1 MMLVLLFLSVP
12 VAIALSVP
20 SIVGVYAVSG
30 IPATMNILSTAPFS
44 AVSDWTLSVLPMF
57 IFMGMLL
64 TQSGLSG
71 KIYRVADDW
80 FSWLPGGI
88 GIGTTFAG
96 AGLSAV
102 TGSTIGMTY
111 ALGRAGIPEMLKAG
125 YDKRMAVGTIMVS
138 GMTGNL
144 IPPSILM
151 VIYAGIA
158 SVPVGPALMAG
169 ALPGILLA
177 LCFAVFI
184 FAIGVIAPK
193 LVGRGVDTADRTTP
207 TWRQRL
213 TSLGGVWGFLVIL
226 VVLFG
231 GMFSGIF
238 TPTEAGAAAALCSVL
253 LCLWEK
259 RGDHPWR
266 KIAESAMATVSA
278 TSAIFFIMIGATMLT
293 SLLAITGLAPILTGF
308 ITGLGLSTVGFLLVL
323 IVLYVIMG
331 MFFDTMSMMLLTIPI
346 LLPTLETMGVS
357 PLWFGVFVV
366 LLGEFGMVTPPVGII
381 PYIVHSIVKD
391 SDVNLGH
398 SITLRDIFVSL
409 LWFLPVAVIFLILM
423 IAVPGM
429 TEWLP
434 ILIETHQRRN
444 GQRLTLAEVALPF
457 RRRAVPWLPH
467 SVRGVMMR
475 AGLIQIYDLRELS
488 VVVQRSPMKSHSLG
502 VNPPSRP
509 TVSDVRVAGAARRMC
524 RIRRRQRYRLGHL
537 RRRRFRL
544 ATHRRTRSM
553 MHWPILIR

>member
-1 MMLVLLFLSVP
+1 VNANTDFTGAPLPPEDSRSATITGAQPPNTTTLFPSGSRRERPGVLALTIGFGLVAVCLVGLFTSPSAAIGGAWCIGMMLVLLFLSVP
-12 VAIALSVP
+12 VAIALSAP
-20 SIVGVYAVSG
+20 SVIGVYAISG
-30 IPATMNILSTAPFS
+30 VPATMNVLATAPFS
-44 AVSDWTLSVLPMF
+44 AVSDWSMSVLPMF

-71 KIYRVADDW
+71 KVYRVADHW

-125 YDKRMAVGTIMVS
+125 YDRRMAVGTIMVS

-151 VIYAGIA
+151 VVYAGIA

-169 ALPGILLA
+169 AVPGILLA
-177 LCFAVFI
+177 VCFAAFI
-184 FAIGVIAPK
+184 FAISVVAPK
-193 LVGRGVDTADRTTP
+193 LVGRGQAATDTADTPSSTRPTT
-207 TWRQRL
+207 TWRDRFTSL
-213 TSLGGVWGFLVIL
+213 TSVWGFAVIL

-238 TPTEAGAAAALCSVL
+238 TPTEAGAAAALCSLL

-259 RGDHPWR
+259 RGEQPWR
-266 KIAESAMATVSA
+266 KIAESAMATVAA

-293 SLLAITGLAPILTGF
+293 SLLAITGLAPILTGL
-308 ITGLGLSTVGFLLVL
+308 ITDLGLSRIGFLLVL
-323 IVLYVIMG
+323 IVLYIVMG
-331 MFFDTMSMMLLTIPI
+331 MFFDTLSMMLLTIPI

-366 LLGEFGMVTPPVGII
+366 LLGEFAMVTPPVGII
-381 PYIVHSIVKD
+381 PYIVHSIAKNPE
-391 SDVNLGH
+391 VNLGVTV
-398 SITLRDIFVSL
+398 TLRDIFVSL
-409 LWFLPVAVIFLILM
+409 LWFLPVGVIFLILM
-423 IAVPGM
+423 VAVPGM

-434 ILIETHQRRN
+434 DLISRTS
-444 GQRLTLAEVALPF
+444 G
-457 RRRAVPWLPH
+457 
-467 SVRGVMMR
+467 GVS
-475 AGLIQIYDLRELS
+475 G
-488 VVVQRSPMKSHSLG
+488 
-502 VNPPSRP
+502 
-509 TVSDVRVAGAARRMC
+509 
-524 RIRRRQRYRLGHL
+524 
-537 RRRRFRL
+537 
-544 ATHRRTRSM
+544 
-553 MHWPILIR
+553 

>member
-1 MMLVLLFLSVP
+1 MIANTGNSAAALPPDATTPANDTTTSGSLFPSGARRKRPGYLALTIGFGLVAICLIGLFTSPSAAVGGAWCIAMMLVLLFLSVP

-20 SIVGVYAVSG
+20 SIIGVYAVSG

-71 KIYRVADDW
+71 KVYRVADRW

-125 YDKRMAVGTIMVS
+125 YDKRMAVGTIMVA

-177 LCFAVFI
+177 VCFAAFI
-184 FAIGVIAPK
+184 LVLGIIAPK
-193 LVGRGVDTADRTTP
+193 LVGRGQSPATSRPAT
-207 TWRQRL
+207 TWRDRFS
-213 TSLGGVWGFLVIL
+213 SLAGVWGFLIIL
-226 VVLFG
+226 IVLFG

-259 RGDHPWR
+259 RKDHPWR
-266 KIAESAMATVSA
+266 NVADSAMATVSA

-308 ITGLGLSTVGFLLVL
+308 ITGLGLSTAGFLLVL
-323 IVLYVIMG
+323 IVLYIIMG

-381 PYIVHSIVKD
+381 PYIVHSIVKAK
-391 SDVNLGH
+391 DVNLGH
-398 SITLRDIFVSL
+398 TITLRDIFISL
-409 LWFLPVAVIFLILM
+409 LWFLPVVVVFLVLM

-434 ILIETHQRRN
+434 DLIETTS
-444 GQRLTLAEVALPF
+444 G
-457 RRRAVPWLPH
+457 
-467 SVRGVMMR
+467 
-475 AGLIQIYDLRELS
+475 GLS
-488 VVVQRSPMKSHSLG
+488 G
-502 VNPPSRP
+502 
-509 TVSDVRVAGAARRMC
+509 
-524 RIRRRQRYRLGHL
+524 
-537 RRRRFRL
+537 
-544 ATHRRTRSM
+544 
-553 MHWPILIR
+553 

>member
-1 MMLVLLFLSVP
+1 MNANTDFSAAGPSPDGSTQNSPQLLPSGSRRKPPGYLALTIGFGLVAICLIGLFTSPTAAVGGTWCIAMMLVLLFLSVP

-20 SIVGVYAVSG
+20 SIIGVYAVSG

-64 TQSGLSG
+64 TQSGLSA
-71 KIYRVADDW
+71 KVYRVADHW

-88 GIGTTFAG
+88 GIGTNFAG

-169 ALPGILLA
+169 ALPGVLLA
-177 LCFAVFI
+177 CCFAVFI
-184 FAIGVIAPK
+184 LVLGLVFPR
-193 LVGRGVDTADRTTP
+193 LVGRGADSVERTAP
-207 TWRQRL
+207 TWRQRF
-213 TSLGGVWGFLVIL
+213 TSLGGIWGFPVIL
-226 VVLFG
+226 IVLFG

-259 RGDHPWR
+259 RGDKPW
-266 KIAESAMATVSA
+266 KKVVESALATVSA

-308 ITGLGLSTVGFLLVL
+308 ITDLGLSTIGFLLVL
-323 IVLYVIMG
+323 ILLYIVMG

-381 PYIVHSIVKD
+381 PYIIHSIVKD
-391 SDVNLGH
+391 KAVNLGH
-398 SITLRDIFVSL
+398 TITLRDIFISL
-409 LWFLPVAVIFLILM
+409 LWFLPVVVVFLVLLV
-423 IAVPGM
+423 AVPGM

-434 ILIETHQRRN
+434 DLIEHSN
-444 GQRLTLAEVALPF
+444 G
-457 RRRAVPWLPH
+457 
-467 SVRGVMMR
+467 
-475 AGLIQIYDLRELS
+475 
-488 VVVQRSPMKSHSLG
+488 
-502 VNPPSRP
+502 
-509 TVSDVRVAGAARRMC
+509 GAA
-524 RIRRRQRYRLGHL
+524 
-537 RRRRFRL
+537 
-544 ATHRRTRSM
+544 S
-553 MHWPILIR
+553 

>member
-1 MMLVLLFLSVP
+1 MNENTDTTAAGLPPEANTSAAPSLLPSGSRRKRPGYLGLSIGFGLVALCLIGLFTSPSAAIGGAWCIGMMLVLLFLSVP

-20 SIVGVYAVSG
+20 SIIGVYAVSG
-30 IPATMNILSTAPFS
+30 IPAMMNILSTAPFS
-44 AVSDWTLSVLPMF
+44 AVSDWTFSVLPMF

-64 TQSGLSG
+64 TGSGLST
-71 KIYRVADDW
+71 KVYRVADHW

-88 GIGTTFAG
+88 GIGTNFAG

-125 YDKRMAVGTIMVS
+125 YDKRMAVGTIMVA
-138 GMTGNL
+138 GLTGNL

-169 ALPGILLA
+169 AVPGILLA
-177 LCFAVFI
+177 ICFAI
-184 FAIGVIAPK
+184 FMLALGIVVPK
-193 LVGRGVDTADRTTP
+193 LVGRGVDGGERIAP
-207 TWRQRL
+207 TWRQRWS
-213 TSLGGVWGFLVIL
+213 SLAGIWGFPIIL

-259 RGDHPWR
+259 RGDQPWR
-266 KIAESAMATVSA
+266 KVADSALATVSA

-293 SLLAITGLAPILTGF
+293 SLLAITGLAPMLTGI
-308 ITGLGLSTVGFLLVL
+308 ITDLGLSTLGFLLVL
-323 IVLYVIMG
+323 IVLYLIMG

-357 PLWFGVFVV
+357 ALWFGVFVV
-366 LLGEFGMVTPPVGII
+366 LLGELSMVTPPVGII
-381 PYIVHSIVKD
+381 PYIINSIVKD
-391 SDVNLGH
+391 KDVNLGVDV
-398 SITLRDIFVSL
+398 TLRDIFISL
-409 LWFLPVAVIFLILM
+409 LWFLPVAVIFLVLM
-423 IAVPGM
+423 IAVPEM

-434 ILIETHQRRN
+434 NL
-444 GQRLTLAEVALPF
+444 L
-457 RRRAVPWLPH
+457 
-467 SVRGVMMR
+467 SS
-475 AGLIQIYDLRELS
+475 AG
-488 VVVQRSPMKSHSLG
+488 G
-502 VNPPSRP
+502 
-509 TVSDVRVAGAARRMC
+509 G
-524 RIRRRQRYRLGHL
+524 
-537 RRRRFRL
+537 
-544 ATHRRTRSM
+544 
-553 MHWPILIR
+553 

>member
-1 MMLVLLFLSVP
+1 MNENPEPSGMPHPGTPAQPSKHVQPSTLAQSGIPTPPHHTSTPDGSTLFPTGTHRQRPGVLALTIGFGLVAVCLVGLFTSPSAAIGGAWCIVMMLVLLFLSVP

-20 SIVGVYAVSG
+20 SVIGVYAISG

-44 AVSDWTLSVLPMF
+44 AVSDWTMSVLPMF

-71 KIYRVADDW
+71 KIYRVADHW

-125 YDKRMAVGTIMVS
+125 YDRRMTVGTVMVA

-177 LCFAVFI
+177 VCFAAFI
-184 FAIGVIAPK
+184 FALGVFAPR
-193 LVGRGVDTADRTTP
+193 LVGRARPAGNAATAPTRPRTT
-207 TWRQRL
+207 WRDRF
-213 TSLGGVWGFLVIL
+213 TSLAGVWGFAIIL
-226 VVLFG
+226 FVLFG

-238 TPTEAGAAAALCSVL
+238 TPTEAGAAAALCSLL

-259 RGDHPWR
+259 RHDTPWR
-266 KIAESAMATVSA
+266 KVAESAMDTVAA

-293 SLLAITGLAPILTGF
+293 SLLSITGLAPILTGF
-308 ITGLGLSTVGFLLVL
+308 ITSLGLSTLGFLLVL
-323 IVLYVIMG
+323 IVLYIVMG
-331 MFFDTMSMMLLTIPI
+331 MFFDTLSMMLLTIPI

-366 LLGEFGMVTPPVGII
+366 LLGEFAMVTPPVGII
-381 PYIVHSIVKD
+381 PYIVHSIVKNP
-391 SDVNLGH
+391 DVNLGH
-398 SITLRDIFVSL
+398 TVTLRDIFISL
-409 LWFLPVAVIFLILM
+409 LWFLPVVVIFLVLM
-423 IAVPGM
+423 VTVPGM

-434 ILIETHQRRN
+434 DLIE
-444 GQRLTLAEVALPF
+444 
-457 RRRAVPWLPH
+457 
-467 SVRGVMMR
+467 
-475 AGLIQIYDLRELS
+475 
-488 VVVQRSPMKSHSLG
+488 
-502 VNPPSRP
+502 
-509 TVSDVRVAGAARRMC
+509 
-524 RIRRRQRYRLGHL
+524 
-537 RRRRFRL
+537 
-544 ATHRRTRSM
+544 RTSGGM
-553 MHWPILIR
+553 SG

>member
-1 MMLVLLFLSVP
+1 MNANTDLTGAPLPPEDSNTASITGAITQKPTTALFPNGSRRERPGTLAVTIGFGLVAVCLIGLFTSPSAAIGGAWCIGMMLVLLFLSVP
-12 VAIALSVP
+12 VAVALSVP
-20 SIVGVYAVSG
+20 SIIGVYAVSG

-44 AVSDWTLSVLPMF
+44 AVSDWSMSVLPMF

-64 TQSGLSG
+64 TQSGMTT
-71 KIYRVADDW
+71 KIYRATDRW

-125 YDKRMAVGTIMVS
+125 YDRRMAVGTIMVS

-151 VIYAGIA
+151 VVYAGIA

-169 ALPGILLA
+169 AVPGSLLA
-177 LCFAVFI
+177 LCFAAFI
-184 FAIGVIAPK
+184 FAIGVASPK
-193 LVGRGVDTADRTTP
+193 LVGRGQSAQNRTDTADTPSSTRPTT
-207 TWRQRL
+207 TWRDRFTSL
-213 TSLGGVWGFLVIL
+213 TSVWGFAVIL

-238 TPTEAGAAAALCSVL
+238 TPTEAGAAAALCSLL

-259 RGDHPWR
+259 RGEQPWR
-266 KIAESAMATVSA
+266 KVADSAMATVAA

-308 ITGLGLSTVGFLLVL
+308 ITDLGLSRIGFLLVL
-323 IVLYVIMG
+323 MVLYIVMG
-331 MFFDTMSMMLLTIPI
+331 MFFDTLSMMLLTIPI

-366 LLGEFGMVTPPVGII
+366 LLGEFAMVTPPVGII
-381 PYIVHSIVKD
+381 PYIVHSIAKNPE
-391 SDVNLGH
+391 VNLGVTV
-398 SITLRDIFVSL
+398 TLRDIFVSL
-409 LWFLPVAVIFLILM
+409 LWFLPVVVVFLVLLV
-423 IAVPGM
+423 AVPGM

-434 ILIETHQRRN
+434 DLI
-444 GQRLTLAEVALPF
+444 
-457 RRRAVPWLPH
+457 
-467 SVRGVMMR
+467 
-475 AGLIQIYDLRELS
+475 
-488 VVVQRSPMKSHSLG
+488 
-502 VNPPSRP
+502 SR
-509 TVSDVRVAGAARRMC
+509 TSGGMS
-524 RIRRRQRYRLGHL
+524 G
-537 RRRRFRL
+537 
-544 ATHRRTRSM
+544 
-553 MHWPILIR
+553 

>member
-1 MMLVLLFLSVP
+1 MNANTDLTGAPLPPDNSNSATITGAQLPNTTKLFPSGSRRERPGTLALTIGFGLVAVCLVGLFASPNAAIGGAWCIGMMLVLLFLSVP

-20 SIVGVYAVSG
+20 SIIGVYAVSG

-44 AVSDWTLSVLPMF
+44 AVSDWSMSVLPMF

-71 KIYRVADDW
+71 KIYRVADHW

-125 YDKRMAVGTIMVS
+125 YDRRMAVGTIMVS

-151 VIYAGIA
+151 VVYAGIA

-169 ALPGILLA
+169 AVPGILLA
-177 LCFAVFI
+177 VCFAAFI
-184 FAIGVIAPK
+184 FAIGVAAPK
-193 LVGRGVDTADRTTP
+193 LVGRSQNAQNTTNSTDTTRPTTTWSDRFTS
-207 TWRQRL
+207 L
-213 TSLGGVWGFLVIL
+213 TSVWGFAVIL
-226 VVLFG
+226 LVLFG

-238 TPTEAGAAAALCSVL
+238 TPTEAGAAAALCSLL

-259 RGDHPWR
+259 RGEQPWR
-266 KIAESAMATVSA
+266 KVAESAMDTVAA

-293 SLLAITGLAPILTGF
+293 SLLAITGLAPILTGL
-308 ITGLGLSTVGFLLVL
+308 ITDLGLSRIGFLLVL
-323 IVLYVIMG
+323 IVLYIVMG
-331 MFFDTMSMMLLTIPI
+331 MFFDTLSMMLLTIPI

-366 LLGEFGMVTPPVGII
+366 LLGEFAMVTPPVGII
-381 PYIVHSIVKD
+381 PYIVHSIAKNPE
-391 SDVNLGH
+391 VNLGATV
-398 SITLRDIFVSL
+398 TLRDIFISL
-409 LWFLPVAVIFLILM
+409 LWFLPVVVVFLVLLV
-423 IAVPGM
+423 AVPGM

-434 ILIETHQRRN
+434 DLI
-444 GQRLTLAEVALPF
+444 
-457 RRRAVPWLPH
+457 
-467 SVRGVMMR
+467 
-475 AGLIQIYDLRELS
+475 
-488 VVVQRSPMKSHSLG
+488 
-502 VNPPSRP
+502 SR
-509 TVSDVRVAGAARRMC
+509 TSGGMS
-524 RIRRRQRYRLGHL
+524 G
-537 RRRRFRL
+537 
-544 ATHRRTRSM
+544 
-553 MHWPILIR
+553 

>member
-1 MMLVLLFLSVP
+1 MNANTDHSAAALPPDVTTAANDATSPTTANTDSTSIGPTLFPSGSRRKRPGYLALSIGFGLVAICLAGLFTSPSAAVGGAWCIALMLVLLFLSVP

-20 SIVGVYAVSG
+20 SLIGVYAVSG

-71 KIYRVADDW
+71 KVYRVADHW
-80 FSWLPGGI
+80 FSWLPGGV

-125 YDKRMAVGTIMVS
+125 YDKRMAVGTIMVA

-177 LCFAVFI
+177 VCFAAFI
-184 FAIGVIAPK
+184 LVLGIIAPT
-193 LVGRGVDTADRTTP
+193 LVGRGQSPATTRP
-207 TWRQRL
+207 TTTWRDRFS
-213 TSLGGVWGFLVIL
+213 SLAGVWGFLIIL
-226 VVLFG
+226 IVLFG

-259 RGDHPWR
+259 RRDLPWQ
-266 KIAESAMATVSA
+266 KVAQSALATVSA

-409 LWFLPVAVIFLILM
+409 LWFLPVAVVFLVLM

-434 ILIETHQRRN
+434 DFIERTS
-444 GQRLTLAEVALPF
+444 G
-457 RRRAVPWLPH
+457 
-467 SVRGVMMR
+467 GM
-475 AGLIQIYDLRELS
+475 
-488 VVVQRSPMKSHSLG
+488 LG
-502 VNPPSRP
+502 
-509 TVSDVRVAGAARRMC
+509 
-524 RIRRRQRYRLGHL
+524 
-537 RRRRFRL
+537 
-544 ATHRRTRSM
+544 
-553 MHWPILIR
+553 

>member
-1 MMLVLLFLSVP
+1 MNQPKPPASPNTDTLGADPSANGTANTTALLPTGTRRQRPGILALTIGFGLVAACLIGLFTSPSAAIGGAWCTAMMLVLLFLSVP

-20 SIVGVYAVSG
+20 SVIGVYAISG
-30 IPATMNILSTAPFS
+30 VPATMNILATAPFS
-44 AVSDWTLSVLPMF
+44 AVSDWSMSVLPMF

-71 KIYRVADDW
+71 KVYRVADHW

-125 YDKRMAVGTIMVS
+125 YDRRMAVGTIMVA

-177 LCFAVFI
+177 VCFAIFI
-184 FAIGVIAPK
+184 FALGVIAPK
-193 LVGRGVDTADRTTP
+193 LVGRTRTGRNAATPATTADPAPPARPRTT
-207 TWRQRL
+207 WRDRF
-213 TSLGGVWGFLVIL
+213 TSLASVWGFAIIL
-226 VVLFG
+226 IVLFG

-238 TPTEAGAAAALCSVL
+238 TPTEAGAAAALCSLL

-259 RGDHPWR
+259 RSETPWR
-266 KIAESAMATVSA
+266 KVAESAMDTVAA

-308 ITGLGLSTVGFLLVL
+308 ITSLGLSMLGFLLVL
-323 IVLYVIMG
+323 IVLYIVMG
-331 MFFDTMSMMLLTIPI
+331 MFFDTLSMMLLTIPI

-357 PLWFGVFVV
+357 ALWFGVFVV
-366 LLGEFGMVTPPVGII
+366 LLGEFAMVTPPVGII
-381 PYIVHSIVKD
+381 PYIVHSIVKNP
-391 SDVNLGH
+391 DVNLGH
-398 SITLRDIFVSL
+398 TMTLRDIFISL
-409 LWFLPVAVIFLILM
+409 LWFLPVVVVFLILM
-423 IAVPGM
+423 ITVPGM

-434 ILIETHQRRN
+434 DLIE
-444 GQRLTLAEVALPF
+444 
-457 RRRAVPWLPH
+457 
-467 SVRGVMMR
+467 
-475 AGLIQIYDLRELS
+475 
-488 VVVQRSPMKSHSLG
+488 
-502 VNPPSRP
+502 
-509 TVSDVRVAGAARRMC
+509 
-524 RIRRRQRYRLGHL
+524 
-537 RRRRFRL
+537 
-544 ATHRRTRSM
+544 RTSGGM
-553 MHWPILIR
+553 SG

>member
-1 MMLVLLFLSVP
+1 MSQPKPPTRNNTNTDTTGSALPEALTDPNSSNANALFPAGSRRQRPGGIALTIGFGLVAVCLIGLFTSPSAAIGGAWCIGMMLVLLFLSVP

-20 SIVGVYAVSG
+20 SIIGVYAVSG

-44 AVSDWTLSVLPMF
+44 AVSDWTMSVLPMF

-71 KIYRVADDW
+71 KVYRVADHW

-151 VIYAGIA
+151 VVYAGIA

-169 ALPGILLA
+169 AVPGILLA
-177 LCFAVFI
+177 VCFAAFI

-193 LVGRGVDTADRTTP
+193 LVGRGPNAENTTDANATRP
-207 TWRQRL
+207 TTTWRDRF
-213 TSLGGVWGFLVIL
+213 TSLTAVWGFAVIL

-238 TPTEAGAAAALCSVL
+238 TPTEAGAAAALCSLL

-259 RGDHPWR
+259 RSEHPWR
-266 KIAESAMATVSA
+266 KIADSAMDTVAA

-293 SLLAITGLAPILTGF
+293 SLLAITGLAPILTGL
-308 ITGLGLSTVGFLLVL
+308 ITDLGLSRIGFLLVL
-323 IVLYVIMG
+323 IVLYIVMG
-331 MFFDTMSMMLLTIPI
+331 MFFDTLSMMLLTIPI

-366 LLGEFGMVTPPVGII
+366 LLGEFAMVTPPVGII
-381 PYIVHSIVKD
+381 PYIVHSIAKNPE
-391 SDVNLGH
+391 VNLGATV
-398 SITLRDIFVSL
+398 TLRDIFISL
-409 LWFLPVAVIFLILM
+409 LWFLPVVVIFLILM
-423 IAVPGM
+423 VAVPGM

-434 ILIETHQRRN
+434 DLI
-444 GQRLTLAEVALPF
+444 
-457 RRRAVPWLPH
+457 
-467 SVRGVMMR
+467 
-475 AGLIQIYDLRELS
+475 
-488 VVVQRSPMKSHSLG
+488 
-502 VNPPSRP
+502 SR
-509 TVSDVRVAGAARRMC
+509 TSGGMS
-524 RIRRRQRYRLGHL
+524 G
-537 RRRRFRL
+537 
-544 ATHRRTRSM
+544 
-553 MHWPILIR
+553 

>member
-1 MMLVLLFLSVP
+1 MNAKTDLTGAPLPPEDSNSANIIGTTTQKPTTALFPRGSRRERPGTLALTIGFGLVAVCLAGLFTSPSAAIGGAWCIGMMLVLLFLSVP

-20 SIVGVYAVSG
+20 SIIGVYAVSG
-30 IPATMNILSTAPFS
+30 VPATMNILATAPFS
-44 AVSDWTLSVLPMF
+44 AVSDWSMSVLPMF

-71 KIYRVADDW
+71 KVYRVADHW

-111 ALGRAGIPEMLKAG
+111 ALGRAGIPEMLNAG
-125 YDKRMAVGTIMVS
+125 YDRRMAVGTIMVS

-151 VIYAGIA
+151 VVYAGIA

-169 ALPGILLA
+169 ALPGIVLA
-177 LCFAVFI
+177 VCFAAFI
-184 FAIGVIAPK
+184 FAIGVAAPK
-193 LVGRGVDTADRTTP
+193 LVGRGQKADITTRP
-207 TWRQRL
+207 ATTWRDRF
-213 TSLGGVWGFLVIL
+213 TSLTAVWGFAVIL
-226 VVLFG
+226 IVLFG

-238 TPTEAGAAAALCSVL
+238 TPTEAGAAAALCSLL

-266 KIAESAMATVSA
+266 KVADSAMATVAA

-293 SLLAITGLAPILTGF
+293 SLLAITGLAPILTGL
-308 ITGLGLSTVGFLLVL
+308 ITDLGLSRIGFLLVL
-323 IVLYVIMG
+323 IVLYVVMG
-331 MFFDTMSMMLLTIPI
+331 MFFDTLSMMLLTIPI

-366 LLGEFGMVTPPVGII
+366 LLGEFAMVTPPVGII
-381 PYIVHSIVKD
+381 PYIVHSIAKNPE
-391 SDVNLGH
+391 VNLGH
-398 SITLRDIFVSL
+398 HVSLRDIFISL
-409 LWFLPVAVIFLILM
+409 LWFLPVVVVFLILM
-423 IAVPGM
+423 VAVPGM

-434 ILIETHQRRN
+434 ALIE
-444 GQRLTLAEVALPF
+444 
-457 RRRAVPWLPH
+457 
-467 SVRGVMMR
+467 
-475 AGLIQIYDLRELS
+475 
-488 VVVQRSPMKSHSLG
+488 
-502 VNPPSRP
+502 
-509 TVSDVRVAGAARRMC
+509 
-524 RIRRRQRYRLGHL
+524 
-537 RRRRFRL
+537 
-544 ATHRRTRSM
+544 RTSGGM
-553 MHWPILIR
+553 SG

>member
-1 MMLVLLFLSVP
+1 MNANTDLTGAPLPPEDSNTASITGAITQKPATALFPNGSRRERPGALALTVGFGLVAVCLIGLFTSPSAAIGGAWCIGMMLVLLFLSVP

-20 SIVGVYAVSG
+20 SIIGVYAVSG

-44 AVSDWTLSVLPMF
+44 AVSDWSMSVLPMF

-71 KIYRVADDW
+71 KVYRVADHW

-125 YDKRMAVGTIMVS
+125 YDRRMAVGTIMVS

-177 LCFAVFI
+177 VCFAAFI
-184 FAIGVIAPK
+184 FAIGVFAPR
-193 LVGRGVDTADRTTP
+193 LVGRGRTTTNP
-207 TWRQRL
+207 STTDTNPTTPERPTTTWRDRF
-213 TSLGGVWGFLVIL
+213 TSLASVWGFAIIL
-226 VVLFG
+226 IVLFG

-238 TPTEAGAAAALCSVL
+238 TPTEAGAAAALCSLL

-259 RGDHPWR
+259 RGDGPWR
-266 KIAESAMATVSA
+266 KIAESAMSTVAA

-308 ITGLGLSTVGFLLVL
+308 ITSLGLSTVGFLLVL
-323 IVLYVIMG
+323 IVLYIIMG
-331 MFFDTMSMMLLTIPI
+331 MFFDTLSMMLLTIPI

-366 LLGEFGMVTPPVGII
+366 LLGEFAMVTPPVGII
-381 PYIVHSIVKD
+381 PYIVHSIAKNPE
-391 SDVNLGH
+391 VNLGATV
-398 SITLRDIFVSL
+398 TLRDIFISL
-409 LWFLPVAVIFLILM
+409 LWFLPVGVIFLILM
-423 IAVPGM
+423 VAVPGM

-434 ILIETHQRRN
+434 DLI
-444 GQRLTLAEVALPF
+444 
-457 RRRAVPWLPH
+457 
-467 SVRGVMMR
+467 
-475 AGLIQIYDLRELS
+475 
-488 VVVQRSPMKSHSLG
+488 
-502 VNPPSRP
+502 SR
-509 TVSDVRVAGAARRMC
+509 TSGGMS
-524 RIRRRQRYRLGHL
+524 G
-537 RRRRFRL
+537 
-544 ATHRRTRSM
+544 
-553 MHWPILIR
+553 

>member
-1 MMLVLLFLSVP
+1 MSQPKPPANTTTDTIGATLPAGNRPNTTALFPAGSRRERPGTLALTIGFGLVAVCLIGLFTSPTAAIGGAWCIGMMLVLLFLSVP

-20 SIVGVYAVSG
+20 SIFGVYAVSG

-44 AVSDWTLSVLPMF
+44 AVSDWSMSVLPMF

-64 TQSGLSG
+64 TQSGLSV
-71 KIYRVADDW
+71 KVYRVADHW

-125 YDKRMAVGTIMVS
+125 YDRRMAVGTIMVS

-151 VIYAGIA
+151 VVYAGIA

-169 ALPGILLA
+169 AVPGILLA
-177 LCFAVFI
+177 VCFAAFI
-184 FAIGVIAPK
+184 FALGVVAPR
-193 LVGRGVDTADRTTP
+193 LVGRGQNAQSPTKNTDTTRPTT
-207 TWRQRL
+207 TWRDRF
-213 TSLGGVWGFLVIL
+213 TSLTGVWGFAIIL

-238 TPTEAGAAAALCSVL
+238 TPTEAGAAAALCSLL

-259 RGDHPWR
+259 RGEQPWR
-266 KIAESAMATVSA
+266 KVADSAMDTVAA

-293 SLLAITGLAPILTGF
+293 SLLAITGLAPILTGL
-308 ITGLGLSTVGFLLVL
+308 ITDLGLSRIGFLLVL
-323 IVLYVIMG
+323 ILLYIVMG
-331 MFFDTMSMMLLTIPI
+331 MFFDTLSMMLLTIPI

-366 LLGEFGMVTPPVGII
+366 LLGEFAMVTPPVGII
-381 PYIVHSIVKD
+381 PYIVHSIAKNPE
-391 SDVNLGH
+391 VNLGATV
-398 SITLRDIFVSL
+398 TLRDIFISL
-409 LWFLPVAVIFLILM
+409 LWFLPVVVIFLILM
-423 IAVPGM
+423 VAAPGM

-434 ILIETHQRRN
+434 ELIE
-444 GQRLTLAEVALPF
+444 
-457 RRRAVPWLPH
+457 
-467 SVRGVMMR
+467 
-475 AGLIQIYDLRELS
+475 
-488 VVVQRSPMKSHSLG
+488 
-502 VNPPSRP
+502 
-509 TVSDVRVAGAARRMC
+509 
-524 RIRRRQRYRLGHL
+524 
-537 RRRRFRL
+537 
-544 ATHRRTRSM
+544 RTSGGM
-553 MHWPILIR
+553 SG

>member
-1 MMLVLLFLSVP
+1 MNANTDLTGAPLPPEDSNTASITGATTQQPTTALFLTGSRRERPGALALTIGFGLIVVCVAGLFTSPSAAIGGAWCIGMMLVLLFLSVP
-12 VAIALSVP
+12 VAVALSVP
-20 SIVGVYAVSG
+20 STIGVYAVSG

-44 AVSDWTLSVLPMF
+44 AVSDWSMSVLPMF

-71 KIYRVADDW
+71 KVYRVADHW

-125 YDKRMAVGTIMVS
+125 YDRRMAVGTIMVS

-151 VIYAGIA
+151 VVYAGIA

-169 ALPGILLA
+169 AVPGVLLA
-177 LCFAVFI
+177 VCFAAFI

-193 LVGRGVDTADRTTP
+193 LVGRGQNAQNTTGATDATRP
-207 TWRQRL
+207 TTTWRDRF
-213 TSLGGVWGFLVIL
+213 TSLTGVWGFAVIL

-238 TPTEAGAAAALCSVL
+238 TPTEAGAAAALCSLL

-259 RGDHPWR
+259 RTEQPWR
-266 KIAESAMATVSA
+266 KVAESAMDTVAA

-293 SLLAITGLAPILTGF
+293 SLLAITGLAPILTGL
-308 ITGLGLSTVGFLLVL
+308 ITDLGLSRIGFLLVL
-323 IVLYVIMG
+323 IVLYIVMG
-331 MFFDTMSMMLLTIPI
+331 MFFDTLSMMLLTIPI
-346 LLPTLETMGVS
+346 ILPTLEAMGVS

-366 LLGEFGMVTPPVGII
+366 LLGEFAMVTPPVGII
-381 PYIVHSIVKD
+381 PYIVNSIGKNPE
-391 SDVNLGH
+391 VNLGATV
-398 SITLRDIFVSL
+398 TLRDIFTSL
-409 LWFLPVAVIFLILM
+409 LWFLPVAVVFLILM
-423 IAVPGM
+423 ITVPGM

-434 ILIETHQRRN
+434 DLISRTS
-444 GQRLTLAEVALPF
+444 G
-457 RRRAVPWLPH
+457 
-467 SVRGVMMR
+467 GM
-475 AGLIQIYDLRELS
+475 AG
-488 VVVQRSPMKSHSLG
+488 
-502 VNPPSRP
+502 
-509 TVSDVRVAGAARRMC
+509 
-524 RIRRRQRYRLGHL
+524 
-537 RRRRFRL
+537 
-544 ATHRRTRSM
+544 
-553 MHWPILIR
+553 

>member
-1 MMLVLLFLSVP
+1 MNANTDTSATGPTPDGSTQNSPQLLPSGSRRNPPGFLAMTIGFGLVAVCLVGLFTSPSAAIGGAWCIAMMLVLLFLSVP

-231 GMFSGIF
+231 GMFSGFF
-238 TPTEAGAAAALCSVL
+238 TPTEAGAAAGTL
-253 LCLWEK
+253 LGAAVPVGEN
-259 RGDHPWR
+259 GVTIPWR

-278 TSAIFFIMIGATMLT
+278 TSAIFIMIGATMLT

-381 PYIVHSIVKD
+381 PYIVHSIVD
-391 SDVNLGH
+391 YRRDLRGH

-409 LWFLPVAVIFLILM
+409 LVPPPVAVIFLILM

-434 ILIETHQRRN
+434 DLIE
-444 GQRLTLAEVALPF
+444 
-457 RRRAVPWLPH
+457 
-467 SVRGVMMR
+467 
-475 AGLIQIYDLRELS
+475 
-488 VVVQRSPMKSHSLG
+488 
-502 VNPPSRP
+502 
-509 TVSDVRVAGAARRMC
+509 
-524 RIRRRQRYRLGHL
+524 
-537 RRRRFRL
+537 
-544 ATHRRTRSM
+544 RTSGGM
-553 MHWPILIR
+553 SG

>member
-1 MMLVLLFLSVP
+1 MSQPKPPANTTTDTIGATLPAGNRPNTTALFPAGSRRERPGTLALTIGFGLVAVCLIGLFTSPTAAIGGAWCIGMMLVLLFLSVP

-20 SIVGVYAVSG
+20 SIIGVYAVSG
-30 IPATMNILSTAPFS
+30 VPATMNILATAPFS
-44 AVSDWTLSVLPMF
+44 AVSDWSMSVLPMF

-71 KIYRVADDW
+71 KVYRVADHW

-125 YDKRMAVGTIMVS
+125 YDRRMAVGTIMVS

-151 VIYAGIA
+151 VVYAGIA

-169 ALPGILLA
+169 ALPGIVLA
-177 LCFAVFI
+177 VCFAAFI
-184 FAIGVIAPK
+184 FAIGVAAPK
-193 LVGRGVDTADRTTP
+193 LVGRGQKADITTRP
-207 TWRQRL
+207 ATTWRDRF
-213 TSLGGVWGFLVIL
+213 TSLASVWGFAIIL
-226 VVLFG
+226 IVLFG

-238 TPTEAGAAAALCSVL
+238 TPTEAGAAAALCSLL

-259 RGDHPWR
+259 RSQKPWR
-266 KIAESAMATVSA
+266 KVADSAMATVAA

-293 SLLAITGLAPILTGF
+293 SLLAITGLAPILTGL
-308 ITGLGLSTVGFLLVL
+308 ITDLGLSRIGFLLVL
-323 IVLYVIMG
+323 IVLYIVMG
-331 MFFDTMSMMLLTIPI
+331 MFFDTLSMMLLTIPI

-366 LLGEFGMVTPPVGII
+366 LLGEFAMVTPPVGII
-381 PYIVHSIVKD
+381 PYIVHSIAKNPE
-391 SDVNLGH
+391 VNLGH
-398 SITLRDIFVSL
+398 HVSLRDIFISL
-409 LWFLPVAVIFLILM
+409 LWFLPVVVVFLILM
-423 IAVPGM
+423 VAVPGM

-434 ILIETHQRRN
+434 ALIE
-444 GQRLTLAEVALPF
+444 
-457 RRRAVPWLPH
+457 
-467 SVRGVMMR
+467 
-475 AGLIQIYDLRELS
+475 
-488 VVVQRSPMKSHSLG
+488 
-502 VNPPSRP
+502 
-509 TVSDVRVAGAARRMC
+509 
-524 RIRRRQRYRLGHL
+524 
-537 RRRRFRL
+537 
-544 ATHRRTRSM
+544 RTSGGM
-553 MHWPILIR
+553 SG

>member
-1 MMLVLLFLSVP
+1 MNANTDLTGAPLPPEDANTANIIGTTTQKPTKALFPTGSRRERPGTLALTIGFGLVAACLIGLFTSPTAAIGGAWCIGMMLVLLFLSVP

-20 SIVGVYAVSG
+20 SIIGVYAVSG

-44 AVSDWTLSVLPMF
+44 AVSDWSMSVLPMF

-71 KIYRVADDW
+71 KIYRVADHW

-125 YDKRMAVGTIMVS
+125 YDRRMAVGTIMVS

-151 VIYAGIA
+151 VVYAGIA

-169 ALPGILLA
+169 AVPGILLA
-177 LCFAVFI
+177 VCFAAFI
-184 FAIGVIAPK
+184 FGIGVAAPK
-193 LVGRGVDTADRTTP
+193 LVGRGQNAQSPTKNTDTTRHTP
-207 TWRQRL
+207 TWRDRF
-213 TSLGGVWGFLVIL
+213 TSLTGVWGFAIIL

-238 TPTEAGAAAALCSVL
+238 TPTEAGAAAALCSLL

-259 RGDHPWR
+259 RGEQPWR
-266 KIAESAMATVSA
+266 KVAESAMDTVAA

-293 SLLAITGLAPILTGF
+293 SLLAITGLAPILTGL
-308 ITGLGLSTVGFLLVL
+308 ITDLGLSRIGFLLVL
-323 IVLYVIMG
+323 IVLYIVMG
-331 MFFDTMSMMLLTIPI
+331 MFFDTLSMMLLTIPI

-366 LLGEFGMVTPPVGII
+366 LLGEFAMVTPPVGII
-381 PYIVHSIVKD
+381 PYIVHSIAKNPE
-391 SDVNLGH
+391 VNLGATV
-398 SITLRDIFVSL
+398 TLRDIFISL
-409 LWFLPVAVIFLILM
+409 LWFLPVGVIFLILM
-423 IAVPGM
+423 VAVPGM

-434 ILIETHQRRN
+434 DLI
-444 GQRLTLAEVALPF
+444 
-457 RRRAVPWLPH
+457 
-467 SVRGVMMR
+467 
-475 AGLIQIYDLRELS
+475 
-488 VVVQRSPMKSHSLG
+488 
-502 VNPPSRP
+502 SR
-509 TVSDVRVAGAARRMC
+509 TSGGMS
-524 RIRRRQRYRLGHL
+524 G
-537 RRRRFRL
+537 
-544 ATHRRTRSM
+544 
-553 MHWPILIR
+553 

>member
-1 MMLVLLFLSVP
+1 MNANTDLTGTPLPPGDSSSANITGAQPPNTTKLFPTGSRRERPGTLALAIGFGLVAVCLIGLFTGPSAAIGGAWSIGMMLVLLFLSVP

-20 SIVGVYAVSG
+20 SIIGVYAVSG

-44 AVSDWTLSVLPMF
+44 AVSDWSLSVLPMF

-71 KIYRVADDW
+71 KVYRVADHW

-111 ALGRAGIPEMLKAG
+111 ALGRAGIPEMLKSG
-125 YDKRMAVGTIMVS
+125 YDRRMAVGTIMVS

-151 VIYAGIA
+151 VVYAGIA

-177 LCFAVFI
+177 VCFAVFI
-184 FAIGVIAPK
+184 FAIGVFAPR
-193 LVGRGVDTADRTTP
+193 LVGRKVGRGAGRRGGGGVDEPQRTTP
-207 TWRQRL
+207 TWTQRWS
-213 TSLGGVWGFLVIL
+213 SLASIWGFAIIL
-226 VVLFG
+226 IVLFG

-238 TPTEAGAAAALCSVL
+238 TPTEAGAAAALCSLL

-259 RGDHPWR
+259 RSQKPWR
-266 KIAESAMATVSA
+266 KVAESAMDTVAA

-293 SLLAITGLAPILTGF
+293 SLLAITGLAPILTGL
-308 ITGLGLSTVGFLLVL
+308 ITDLGLSRIGFLLVL
-323 IVLYVIMG
+323 VVLYIVMG
-331 MFFDTMSMMLLTIPI
+331 MFFDTLSMMLLTIPI

-366 LLGEFGMVTPPVGII
+366 LLGEFAMVTPPVGII
-381 PYIVHSIVKD
+381 PYIVHSIAKNPE
-391 SDVNLGH
+391 VNLGATV
-398 SITLRDIFVSL
+398 TLRDIFTSL
-409 LWFLPVAVIFLILM
+409 LWFLPVAVVFLILM
-423 IAVPGM
+423 ITVPGM

-434 ILIETHQRRN
+434 DLISRTS
-444 GQRLTLAEVALPF
+444 G
-457 RRRAVPWLPH
+457 
-467 SVRGVMMR
+467 GM
-475 AGLIQIYDLRELS
+475 AG
-488 VVVQRSPMKSHSLG
+488 
-502 VNPPSRP
+502 
-509 TVSDVRVAGAARRMC
+509 
-524 RIRRRQRYRLGHL
+524 
-537 RRRRFRL
+537 
-544 ATHRRTRSM
+544 
-553 MHWPILIR
+553 